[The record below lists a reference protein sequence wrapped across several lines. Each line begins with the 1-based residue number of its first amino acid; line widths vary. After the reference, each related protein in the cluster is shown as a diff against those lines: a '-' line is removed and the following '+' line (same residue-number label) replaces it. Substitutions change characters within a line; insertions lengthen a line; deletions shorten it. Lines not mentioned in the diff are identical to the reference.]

1 MTVFVSRHG
10 DVIEIKA
17 RAIGDGIIGDMTHR
31 VRPGQTAMGKTY
43 EEWSKLSPGEHNL

>member
-17 RAIGDGIIGDMTHR
+17 GDGIIGDMTHR
-31 VRPGQTAMGKTY
+31 VRPGQNAMGKTY